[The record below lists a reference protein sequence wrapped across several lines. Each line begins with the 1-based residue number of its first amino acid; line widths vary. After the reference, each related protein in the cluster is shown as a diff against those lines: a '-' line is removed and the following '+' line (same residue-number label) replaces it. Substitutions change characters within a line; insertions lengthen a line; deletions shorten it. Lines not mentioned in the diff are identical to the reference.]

1 MSFHSSRIR
10 LRAFTLVELLVVI
23 AIIGI
28 LIALLLPAVQQA
40 REAARRMQCT
50 NNLKQMGLAC
60 HNYMDIHQENLPSGA
75 FKKDD
80 SHGWALSILPFLEQT
95 TLYDQYDFSKGPT
108 ANENQAI
115 RRTVV
120 NAFICPS
127 FDGKPSNT
135 ATAKYSDGALL
146 TYQGVHGVYYN
157 DATKDSNL
165 SGIVS
170 AGLIPSNGIF
180 RINGTRKASEITD
193 GLTNTIMIGDFIH
206 RDRSGTNGGF
216 PGNVRVWLVG
226 AYLTVDG
233 IYNSKAI
240 YEDTINSRRDRA
252 NDGVA
257 FNHIPF
263 SSRHPGGVNFAIAD
277 GSVRFVPET
286 INFDAYCAAA
296 TINGSETFP
305 LP

>member
-1 MSFHSSRIR
+1 MTIQTSRTR
-10 LRAFTLVELLVVI
+10 NRAFTLVELLVVI

-60 HNYMDIHQENLPSGA
+60 HNYMDSNQECFPTGA
-75 FKKDD
+75 FNQDD
-80 SHGWALSILPFLEQT
+80 SHGWALAILPFIEQT
-95 TLYDQYDFSKGPT
+95 TLYDLYDFSKGPVAT
-108 ANENQAI
+108 ENQTI
-115 RRTVV
+115 RRTVI
-120 NAFICPS
+120 NGYICPS
-127 FDGKPSNT
+127 FDGTPNNT
-135 ATAKYSDGALL
+135 SSVRYSDGGLL

-157 DATKDSNL
+157 DPTKDSNL
-165 SGIVS
+165 SGVAS

-180 RINGTRKASEITD
+180 RINGARKAAEITD

-206 RDRSGTNGGF
+206 RDRNGTNGGF

-226 AYLTVDG
+226 AYLAVDG
-233 IYNSKAI
+233 IYNTKAI
-240 YEDTINSRRDRA
+240 YEDTVNSRRDRI

-257 FNHIPF
+257 FNHLPF
-263 SSRHPGGVNFAIAD
+263 TSRHPGGVNFAIAD

-286 INFDAYCAAA
+286 VNFDAYCAAA
-296 TINGSETFP
+296 TINGNEAIP

>member
-1 MSFHSSRIR
+1 MTLLNSPVRQ
-10 LRAFTLVELLVVI
+10 RAFTLVELLVVI

-60 HNYMDIHQENLPSGA
+60 HNYMDINQECFPSGA
-75 FKKDD
+75 FNQDD
-80 SHGWALSILPFLEQT
+80 SHGWALSILPFIEQMA
-95 TLYDQYDFSKGPT
+95 LYDQYNFTAGPT
-108 ANENQAI
+108 AAANDAV

-120 NAFICPS
+120 DGFICPS
-127 FDGKPSNT
+127 FDGQPSNT
-135 ATAKYSDGALL
+135 ATAKYSDGGLL

-157 DATKDSNL
+157 DATKDTNL
-165 SGIVS
+165 SGIAS
-170 AGLIPSNGIF
+170 AGLIPSNGLF
-180 RINGTRKASEITD
+180 RINGVRKAAEITD

-206 RDRSGTNGGF
+206 SDRTGTNSGF
-216 PGNVRVWLVG
+216 PGNIRVWLVG
-226 AYLTVDG
+226 AYLAVDG
-233 IYNSKAI
+233 IYNTKAI

-257 FNHIPF
+257 FNHLPF
-263 SSRHPGGVNFAIAD
+263 TSRHPGGVNFAIAD

-286 INFDAYCAAA
+286 INFDTYCAAA
-296 TINGSETFP
+296 TINGGETLP